1 MRVPYCC
8 CVVIHNDL
16 DVEVGYEQTSYTIS
30 ELNNSVE
37 ICVQS
42 TSPGISA
49 EYDIIV
55 QTQHVTS
62 ELKLQSMIVS
72 SQTKHLQIQ
81 HTFHKALQVCI
92 SL

>member
-1 MRVPYCC
+1 MCVPYCC

-30 ELNNSVE
+30 ELNTSVD

-72 SQTKHLQIQ
+72 SSAKTIQIL
-81 HTFHKALQVCI
+81 HKALRVYI

>member
-1 MRVPYCC
+1 MSKCVYIPYCC
-8 CVVIHNDL
+8 CVVILFILYDL
-16 DVEVGYEQTSYTIS
+16 DVEVGYEQTRYTIS

-72 SQTKHLQIQ
+72 S
-81 HTFHKALQVCI
+81 
-92 SL
+92 

>member
-1 MRVPYCC
+1 M
-8 CVVIHNDL
+8 
-16 DVEVGYEQTSYTIS
+16 EVGYEQTSYTIS

-72 SQTKHLQIQ
+72 SSAKSIQIP
-81 HTFHKALQVCI
+81 HTFHKVLQVCI

>member
-1 MRVPYCC
+1 M
-8 CVVIHNDL
+8 
-16 DVEVGYEQTSYTIS
+16 EVGYEQTSYTIS

-55 QTQHVTS
+55 PTQHVTS

-72 SQTKHLQIQ
+72 SSAKTIQIQ
-81 HTFHKALQVCI
+81 HTFHKALRV
-92 SL
+92 

>member
-1 MRVPYCC
+1 M
-8 CVVIHNDL
+8 
-16 DVEVGYEQTSYTIS
+16 EVGYEQTSYTIS

-37 ICVQS
+37 ICVHS

-62 ELKLQSMIVS
+62 ELKLHSFHPLQNPYRFNILF
-72 SQTKHLQIQ
+72 TKFFKFAFLCEQ
-81 HTFHKALQVCI
+81 
-92 SL
+92 

>member
-1 MRVPYCC
+1 M
-8 CVVIHNDL
+8 
-16 DVEVGYEQTSYTIS
+16 EVGYEQTSYTIS

-62 ELKLQSMIVS
+62 ELKLHSMIVS
-72 SQTKHLQIQ
+72 SSAKSI
-81 HTFHKALQVCI
+81 HTFHKVLEVCI